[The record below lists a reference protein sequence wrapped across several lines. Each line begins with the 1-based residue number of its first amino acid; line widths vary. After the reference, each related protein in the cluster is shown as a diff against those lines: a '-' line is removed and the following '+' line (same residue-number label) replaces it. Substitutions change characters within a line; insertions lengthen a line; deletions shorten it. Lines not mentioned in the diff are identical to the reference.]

1 METITSELENIARR
15 AEIMDSELEE
25 QLVAI
30 KREMVASTYRIEGS
44 INRLTL
50 AVYTVVL
57 ALCLIAGCIIS
68 IAIS

>member
-30 KREMVASTYRIEGS
+30 KREMVASTHRIEES

>member
-1 METITSELENIARR
+1 MEIIASELENIARR

-30 KREMVASTYRIEGS
+30 KRETRASAHRIEES

-50 AVYTVVL
+50 AVYTVFL

>member
-1 METITSELENIARR
+1 METITSELEAIARR

-30 KREMVASTYRIEGS
+30 KREMVASTHRIEES

-57 ALCLIAGCIIS
+57 ALCLVAGCIFS